1 MDRSGSPGD
10 GIYRA
15 SNAVGC
21 LERRRGQMPSG
32 PGPTGRRS
40 RTGGPGDPATEPT
53 ELRTR
58 LDALNFRDRKSPRT
72 CTFSTNLGAFSTT
85 PAALQ
90 AQAPVAGPGPV
101 PGLSRTLPLR
111 SGVMKKRGKGRKPLL
126 PPPTHER
133 GSSRR
138 EALFPLSL
146 LRGQAKKALS
156 TNHEKRRGQRGLVG
170 PRWSSVSL
178 QEGRTLNRVETLSV

>member
-1 MDRSGSPGD
+1 
-10 GIYRA
+10 
-15 SNAVGC
+15 
-21 LERRRGQMPSG
+21 MPSG

-58 LDALNFRDRKSPRT
+58 LDALNFRDRKIPRT

-133 GSSRR
+133 GSSRV
-138 EALFPLSL
+138 E
-146 LRGQAKKALS
+146 RGSFSPVPSKGPGKEGPF
-156 TNHEKRRGQRGLVG
+156 NHEKRRGQRGLVG